1 MTFYSRNNRPK
12 TIPAPKCEKIIPT
25 FSLEIDTKTGK
36 KELKQTGKT
45 NIYDKIQASKEQ
57 TLVYN
62 ILERFNAGDTS
73 VLNKVQGMYG
83 DFTNV
88 PKTLAEAQQQLI
100 NAENLFMSLP
110 LDMRKEIN
118 HSSSEFLASAASGEL
133 ETRLAKFKRKT
144 TKVEEKET
152 QIQKPVENF
161 QPLTNIGGN
170 QE

>member
-1 MTFYSRNNRPK
+1 MEYYSRANRPA

-25 FSLEIDTKTGK
+25 FSIEINSKTGK

-57 TLVYN
+57 TLIYN
-62 ILERFNAGDTS
+62 ILERFSAGDTN
-73 VLNKVQGMYG
+73 VLNKVQGAYG

-100 NAENLFMSLP
+100 NAENIFMSMP
-110 LDMRKEIN
+110 LEIRKEFN
-118 HSSSEFLASAASGEL
+118 HSTSEFLASAANGEL
-133 ETRLAKFKRKT
+133 EPRLAKFVKIPP
-144 TKVEEKET
+144 KVEET

-161 QPLTNIGGN
+161 QPLTNGGN
-170 QE
+170 QQ